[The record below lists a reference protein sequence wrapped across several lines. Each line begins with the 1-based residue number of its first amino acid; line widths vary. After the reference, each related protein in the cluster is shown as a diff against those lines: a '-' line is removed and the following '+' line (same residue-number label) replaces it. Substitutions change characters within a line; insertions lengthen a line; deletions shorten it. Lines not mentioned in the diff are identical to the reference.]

1 MPDIEKR
8 SPAARS
14 FEQEQARQV
23 TIQSRS
29 PLDGV
34 LNDTFPASDP
44 PAMSAPGIVTGGT
57 DIEAAEALKAQTG
70 LREESTSGA
79 PAPLVDEALAAN
91 RLWKEQ
97 EEVNALLTEVAR
109 LQDAVVTGVPRV
121 GRLAIEEIAR
131 TLRDKPLMVAA
142 TIGAIAFLM
151 GATR

>member
-14 FEQEQARQV
+14 FEQEQARQ
-23 TIQSRS
+23 
-29 PLDGV
+29 
-34 LNDTFPASDP
+34 
-44 PAMSAPGIVTGGT
+44 
-57 DIEAAEALKAQTG
+57 AQTG
-70 LREESTSGA
+70 FKEESTSGA

-97 EEVNALLTEVAR
+97 EEVNALQTEVAR
-109 LQDAVVTGVPRV
+109 LQDAVVKGVPRV

-131 TLRDKPLMVAA
+131 TRRDRPLMVAVM
-142 TIGAIAFLM
+142 IGAIAFLM

>member
-1 MPDIEKR
+1 MPDITQR

-14 FEQEQARQV
+14 FEQEQARQA

-34 LNDTFPASDP
+34 LDDTFLASDP
-44 PAMSAPGIVTGGT
+44 PAMTAPGIVTGGA
-57 DIEAAEALKAQTG
+57 DIEAAETLNAQTG
-70 LREESTSGA
+70 LVEESTSDA

-97 EEVNALLTEVAR
+97 EEVNALRIEVAR

-121 GRLAIEEIAR
+121 GRLAIEEIANKV
-131 TLRDKPLMVAA
+131 RDRPLTVAA
-142 TIGAIAFLM
+142 MIGAIAFLT